1 MGALALAVLLSVGTA
16 NGVGAERVPSGGD
29 SHQQGC
35 RAIQDRSRQ
44 LLDEYKLLGYAS
56 NGKDPRL
63 DTILAELRNL
73 GQMWKD
79 LGCDVRYGSI
89 IYLEV
94 LPGQE
99 WHVDPIVADP
109 VMDVSDPLLTESP
122 AWHAP
127 MGELVEMVESP
138 PLSESTAYATESEAA
153 FAVAEP
159 GAAEDAT
166 IGDVAAEETD
176 SQALPALEPL
186 AAPVTEPDAEPIV
199 DEAVAAA
206 PADETIAV
214 DAAAPAAEAVEE
226 PVAGQE

>member
-138 PLSESTAYATESEAA
+138 PLSESTAYATDSGAT

-159 GAAEDAT
+159 AAGDAAEA
-166 IGDVAAEETD
+166 TD
-176 SQALPALEPL
+176 SPPLPAQESL
-186 AAPVTEPDAEPIV
+186 AAPVTEPGAEPIV
-199 DEAVAAA
+199 EEAVEFVVPAAETIAVAAA
-206 PADETIAV
+206 PVT
-214 DAAAPAAEAVEE
+214 EAVEE
-226 PVAGQE
+226 PVAEPEAGQE